1 MKEETENAAQYLGV
15 IKGIWP
21 LVVLGGLVAIISA
34 VRQIKAGYRQ
44 RTFAQ
49 RVATVLLNATMTTA
63 MAVSCAMLVSFLIP
77 DATPKM
83 QIAVCVAAAGLGS
96 ETIKV
101 WLHKKLGLHVV
112 DLMDPNDIN
121 DIRCRMTHEQRLIHV
136 SQCPFKHDECARHC
150 YICKAIKED
159 SHGAEAYRN

>member
-1 MKEETENAAQYLGV
+1 MKEGTENAAQYLGV

-21 LVVLGGLVAIISA
+21 LVVLGGLVALISA

-49 RVATVLLNATMTTA
+49 RVATVLMNAAMTTA

-101 WLHKKLGLHVV
+101 WMHRKLGLHVV

-121 DIRCRMTHEQRLIHV
+121 DIRCRMSPEQRRLHV

-150 YICKAIKED
+150 DVCKNIKEAG
-159 SHGAEAYRN
+159 HGPEAYRD